1 MLYGK
6 VPFLLLRNNLS
17 KIMRKPIRIT
27 LVLPLIS
34 LLLVAYSHGLLA
46 QNYLV
51 LQKGENQKTRIQYQ
65 VGESITYKLKDIPYY
80 MTDIIRE
87 IQSEHLLFG
96 ENIVAPW
103 QIEVI
108 DVSAKDERNSTL
120 RNLTLLPAAA
130 ALLLLTAETVNSL
143 YADGRVE
150 ISQTSLVISGG
161 LLGSALIMSQ
171 VRYRKFR
178 LKGRRKLLVLSQ
190 EDWTKP

>member
-1 MLYGK
+1 MPYGK
-6 VPFLLLRNNLS
+6 VPFSLVRDTLS
-17 KIMRKPIRIT
+17 KTMRKPIRIT
-27 LVLPLIS
+27 LVVPLIA
-34 LLLVAYSHGLLA
+34 LLLLAHSHGLMG

-51 LQKGENQKTRIQYQ
+51 LQKGENQKTRIRYQ
-65 VGESITYKLKDIPYY
+65 VGEPITYKLKDIPYY

-108 DVSAKDERNSTL
+108 DVSSKDERNSTL

-143 YADGRVE
+143 YADGKIE
-150 ISQTSLVISGG
+150 IRQTSLVISGG
-161 LLGSALIMSQ
+161 LLGSAVIMSQ

-178 LKGRRKLLVLSQ
+178 LKGRRKLLVISQ